1 MASWARWLSE
11 YLKFKRKE
19 RKKRISRVGSGL
31 RRVVC
36 GENVSK
42 SVQNVP
48 HQNKN
53 TQTAVVGLMLR
64 DLLMGPRRVAYNLE
78 IIFSEEWTLIASKH
92 HEKWPKNLSKNSIQ
106 FFLEIP
112 WRSGWLVVTILPF
125 WLIDRDVRNAWF
137 TKSLHQHF
145 ADKGSR
151 IACDETFRS

>member
-1 MASWARWLSE
+1 MSE

-31 RRVVC
+31 RRVVY
-36 GENVSK
+36 GEKVSK

-78 IIFSEEWTLIASKH
+78 IYNRLLKLVKSK
-92 HEKWPKNLSKNSIQ
+92 L
-106 FFLEIP
+106 
-112 WRSGWLVVTILPF
+112 
-125 WLIDRDVRNAWF
+125 
-137 TKSLHQHF
+137 
-145 ADKGSR
+145 
-151 IACDETFRS
+151 